1 MTPETLDLE
10 VTLRIGTRSRRLPLV
25 ALAAALHQPREPLRA
40 ILAGLV
46 FASSPDGFPS
56 HASGEPTEGV
66 VGERSTIGTFPEET
80 EETIRTNERNDGGVQ
95 GEGGHEPDGRPSAK
109 FLAEVLDDA
118 RNLPAL
124 EQLVD
129 GSPAWVLTAALD
141 ETLTIPAARIR
152 RSRAAYFTAAVRRR
166 LRSLSTSDTAAT

>member
-1 MTPETLDLE
+1 MTSMLDVEITLHL
-10 VTLRIGTRSRRLPLV
+10 GTRARRLPLV

-40 ILAGLV
+40 ILAALV
-46 FASSPDGFPS
+46 FASSPDGSPT

-66 VGERSTIGTFPEET
+66 PERSI
-80 EETIRTNERNDGGVQ
+80 ETIPETTERTIVRNDVGGVR
-95 GEGGHEPDGRPSAK
+95 GEAGREPEGRPSAR

-124 EQLVD
+124 EQLVET
-129 GSPAWVLTAALD
+129 SPAWVLSAALD

-166 LRSLSTSDTAAT
+166 LSSSNASDATAT

>member
-1 MTPETLDLE
+1 MTSETLDLE
-10 VTLRIGTRSRRLPLV
+10 VTLHLGTRSRRLPLV
-25 ALAAALHQPREPLRA
+25 ALAAALHHQREPLRA
-40 ILAGLV
+40 ILAELV
-46 FASSPDGFPS
+46 FASLPEGSPS
-56 HASGEPTEGV
+56 HAAGESTEGADD
-66 VGERSTIGTFPEET
+66 RSTIGTLPEET
-80 EETIRTNERNDGGVQ
+80 EETIRTIDHNDGGVR
-95 GEGGHEPDGRPSAK
+95 GETDHEPEGRPSAR

-166 LRSLSTSDTAAT
+166 LRSSNAIDTAAT